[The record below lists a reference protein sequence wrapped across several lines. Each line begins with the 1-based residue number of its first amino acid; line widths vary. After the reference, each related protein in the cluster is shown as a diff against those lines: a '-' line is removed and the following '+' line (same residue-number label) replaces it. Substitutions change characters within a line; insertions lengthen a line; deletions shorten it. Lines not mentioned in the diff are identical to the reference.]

1 MRSIENA
8 SITED
13 ITSLTELDEK
23 VKLVNSKTGFPPFKE
38 IPPIV
43 KFNQETSQN
52 GLDFDTYCET
62 ILKPLL
68 EGRKFKPTFATQAN
82 YQELE
87 RRIKEEINP
96 LLSSLCSQ
104 FSSLSN
110 TNDLNALLDNYL
122 SKIFQGLVYAEA
134 IHDEL
139 GKQLGITN
147 HKNYKLQHTSNH
159 PEPGDNSEEDPNPH
173 PSNNPVIKEFQQKAQ
188 EIKELLKPCEKLIKS
203 IEEVKKTKEDLKS
216 QLEEKRKRELNPDGT
231 DNLTSIATKKQI
243 AKVELEITKI
253 ENSGLFHEIET
264 AKIYLANFA
273 RDIIN
278 FENESEFMKKDI
290 VAR

>member
-1 MRSIENA
+1 MLCNWCHKVIPAGEELKEQDRGYSYI
-8 SITED
+8 
-13 ITSLTELDEK
+13 SLYEGTGGGEGSFIGGEINSLSELDEK
-23 VKLVNSKTGFPPFKE
+23 IKLVNSKTGFPPFKE
-38 IPPIV
+38 IPPID

-52 GLDFDTYCET
+52 VAYKGL
-62 ILKPLL
+62 
-68 EGRKFKPTFATQAN
+68 TFFA
-82 YQELE
+82 
-87 RRIKEEINP
+87 
-96 LLSSLCSQ
+96 S
-104 FSSLSN
+104 
-110 TNDLNALLDNYL
+110 DLNALLDNYL

-147 HKNYKLQHTSNH
+147 HKNYKLQHTEIALNEFVFKGKG
-159 PEPGDNSEEDPNPH
+159 PEPGDDPEEDPNPH